1 MKHPKT
7 MFTYAGIDSHKNT
20 HTCILLDCFYDKL
33 GQVVFPN
40 IPAKFGEFL
49 AKAETLKAEG
59 TELIFGLEDVSAY
72 GRALTVFLT
81 NNGKKVKHVN
91 AVLVARERKNQNAR
105 QKDDFIDAEC
115 AAKILLSKLNSL
127 PDVAPQDKYF
137 ILRTLVIRRQSIVKQ
152 NTALKNHLHALIT
165 SHYPSYHEFFAKID
179 TNTALTFFKT
189 YPSPSSVIGTT
200 EEELAAML
208 WKLSNGRV
216 SAEKTHKIYKRIMED
231 GNTETEYQKTRDIC
245 VKSAIRQLEFN
256 TREIESLEEN
266 IADFL
271 DNFDCQLTSMKG
283 IDTVSAARLIA
294 CIGDIKRFE
303 TPAKLARYSGVAPI
317 TYASGKTKLQYSNER
332 GNREL
337 NSLFYL
343 LAVRVSMPTGPAR
356 RLINPFFHEYY
367 HRKLSEG
374 KTKRQA
380 LKSAQRRLINII
392 WNMMTYNVPYINPPT
407 YLVPKKETEKETEKS
422 TKNFD

>member
-1 MKHPKT
+1 MKHPK
-7 MFTYAGIDSHKNT
+7 MGFTYAGVDSHKDT

-33 GQVVFPN
+33 GQIVFPN

-91 AVLVARERKNQNAR
+91 AALVARERKNQNIP

-115 AAKILLSKLNSL
+115 AAKILLSKFKSL
-127 PDVAPQDKYF
+127 PDIEPQDKYF
-137 ILRTLVIRRQSIVKQ
+137 ILRTLVIRRRSMVRQ
-152 NTALKNHLHALIT
+152 NTALKNHLHTLIT

-189 YPSPSSVIGTT
+189 YPSPSCTIGTT

-208 WKLSNGRV
+208 HKLSNGRV
-216 SAEKTHKIYKRIMED
+216 SSEKTRKIYKHITED
-231 GNTETEYQKTRDIC
+231 GNTETEYQDTRNLS
-245 VKSAIRQLEFN
+245 VRSTIRQLEFN
-256 TREIESLEEN
+256 VGEIENIEEDIAGFLEH
-266 IADFL
+266 
-271 DNFDCQLTSMKG
+271 FDCRLTSMKG
-283 IDTVSAARLIA
+283 LDTVSAAQLIA
-294 CIGDIKRFE
+294 YIGDIKRFK
-303 TPAKLARYSGVAPI
+303 TPAKLARYSGIAPV
-317 TYASGKTKLQYSNER
+317 TYASGKTKLQYSSER

-337 NSLFYL
+337 NSLFYR
-343 LAVRVSMPTGPAR
+343 LAVRVSMLAGPTKR
-356 RLINPFFHEYY
+356 VINPFFHEYY

-380 LKSAQRRLINII
+380 LKSVQRRLVNII
-392 WNMMTYNVPYINPPT
+392 WHMMTYNVPYINPPT
-407 YLVPKKETEKETEKS
+407 YNSPKKETETTTGNNS
-422 TKNFD
+422 G